1 MTEATPLEPSA
12 PGSPD
17 VEIATLEPLIPT
29 PAPEPEVVLPPAPAV
44 QSTRRLLGASFDLL
58 TQSTAAMR
66 RASFYIGAIV
76 LATVGPLA
84 IATVVLDVTSPR
96 GLADFGRI
104 ARTAAAA
111 WYGVLAI
118 LAYAG
123 LIVAAVESRTM
134 AVAILGGRYAG
145 RPIGVTVALARS
157 RMAFWRA
164 VAASIIVTVPVSI
177 ATNIVD
183 SAVVRL
189 SNGSTGAS
197 LIVAFVIGILIGAPL
212 AYLLTGIVLGDVGA
226 IEATRRSIRVFKA
239 RKMAAALVAGF
250 EFLAIGL
257 VILGLGAGLGL
268 VVEVTDAL
276 GIGTHSGPL
285 ALALIAAGVVVA
297 VFAFGT
303 LIFTALA
310 ISIAPQV
317 VMFVGLT
324 HATIGLDHV
333 RPGGDHDPAVRRK
346 GHRPFHWLPIPMWLG
361 IGFGIIGLFGLIVT
375 LSS

>member
-1 MTEATPLEPSA
+1 VTEATPVEPSIAAA
-12 PGSPD
+12 PGPG
-17 VEIATLEPLIPT
+17 IATPETLTPT
-29 PAPEPEVVLPPAPAV
+29 SATEFEVALPPPPAV
-44 QSTRRLLGASFDLL
+44 QSTRRLLGVSFDLL

-76 LATVGPLA
+76 LGTVGPLA
-84 IATVVLDVTSPR
+84 LATIVLDVTSPQ
-96 GLADFGRI
+96 GLQDFGRI
-104 ARTAAAA
+104 ARGAAGV
-111 WYGVLAI
+111 WYALLAF

-134 AVAILGGRYAG
+134 AAAILGARYAG
-145 RPIGVTVALARS
+145 RPISVAAALARS

-164 VAASIIVTVPVSI
+164 IAASIIVTVPVSI

-183 SAVVRL
+183 SVVVRF

-197 LIVAFVIGILIGAPL
+197 LVVALVIGILIGAPL

-226 IEATRRSIRVFKA
+226 IESARRSIGVFKA
-239 RKMAAALVAGF
+239 RKLAAALVAGF
-250 EFLAIGL
+250 ESLAIVL
-257 VILGLGAGLGL
+257 VIIGLGAGLGL
-268 VVEVTDAL
+268 VLEVTDAL
-276 GIGTHSGPL
+276 GLGTHSGPL
-285 ALALIAAGVVVA
+285 ALALIAGGVVVA

-333 RPGGDHDPAVRRK
+333 RPGGDHDPAIRHQGR
-346 GHRPFHWLPIPMWLG
+346 RPFHWVPIPMWFG
-361 IGFGIIGLFGLIVT
+361 IGFGLMGLLGMIAT
-375 LSS
+375 LSD